1 MNTLSKPAWRPRFT
15 IASLLVLM
23 LVVGLLLGWR
33 SSVETARK
41 QLAEREIHIAKQ
53 GKALEFAEAE
63 LQRAR
68 DQLGDLRKAQ
78 RDATRVLYGS
88 MFEGATLAGATLS
101 SPENAFQRTS
111 FAGSDLERA
120 TLQGGTASF
129 QLANFDGAQLAGA
142 KLRGD
147 NASFQGATFV
157 GADLKGADLAGG
169 PSSFQTAS
177 FENANLAGAKLAGSF
192 QAANLSGVNFAG
204 ADLSALSADDL
215 ASCYFRDAP
224 RCNGSTK
231 FPAGFDP
238 IAQGWRRA
246 SE

>member
-1 MNTLSKPAWRPRFT
+1 MNTSSKSSWRPRFT
-15 IASLLVLM
+15 IASLLILM
-23 LVVGLLLGWR
+23 LVVALLLGWR
-33 SSVETARK
+33 RSIETARQ

-53 GKALEFAEAE
+53 GKVLEFAEAE
-63 LQRAR
+63 LERAR

-88 MFEGATLAGATLS
+88 MFEGATLAGATLA

-129 QLANFDGAQLAGA
+129 QVANFDGAQLAGA

-157 GADLKGADLAGG
+157 GADLSGADLAGG
-169 PSSFQTAS
+169 PSSFQQAS
-177 FENANLAGAKLAGSF
+177 FENANLTGVKMAGSF
-192 QAANLSGVNFAG
+192 QLANLSGTNFAG
-204 ADLSALSADDL
+204 ADLSALNGDDL

-224 RCNGSTK
+224 QYDGSTK

-238 IAQGWRRA
+238 VAQAWRRA